1 MPDKLSILPAADRLL
16 KIEGR
21 NDWEI
26 ANNQGKNKG
35 LQAFPKRC
43 SQEEK
48 PVRRIH
54 KQARFDWI
62 TPVQTTIYSYA
73 L

>member
-1 MPDKLSILPAADRLL
+1 MPDKLSILHAADRLL

-48 PVRRIH
+48 LVRRIH
-54 KQARFDWI
+54 KQA
-62 TPVQTTIYSYA
+62 
-73 L
+73 